1 MVSFPQACPP
11 KPCMQFSP
19 IRATCLAYL
28 ILLYFITRTILSE
41 QYRWLSSSL
50 CSFLHS
56 PVTSSLLAP
65 NILLNTLFSNI
76 HSLRSSLNVT
86 DQVSHPCRTTG
97 KIIMTWILFV
107 VFLDI
112 KVEDKN
118 SAPNDSMLCLIFINK
133 EAVMSVVYL
142 SVTYTT
148 V

>member
-1 MVSFPQACPP
+1 
-11 KPCMQFSP
+11 
-19 IRATCLAYL
+19 
-28 ILLYFITRTILSE
+28 
-41 QYRWLSSSL
+41 
-50 CSFLHS
+50 
-56 PVTSSLLAP
+56 
-65 NILLNTLFSNI
+65 
-76 HSLRSSLNVT
+76 
-86 DQVSHPCRTTG
+86 
-97 KIIMTWILFV
+97 MTWILFV